1 MPLEKNVR
9 VTMTAKTTRDLAD
22 EKIKAL
28 IGIVATEE
36 LEDIFKESELSSDDT
51 SMVRHLAVKSIER
64 LVQHV
69 YDGVISTAEFC
80 NMQRQIFRTF
90 TRLVHDV

>member
-9 VTMTAKTTRDLAD
+9 VTITAKTTRDLAD
-22 EKIKAL
+22 EKTKAL

-51 SMVRHLAVKSIER
+51 VMLRHLAVKSIER

-69 YDGVISTAEFC
+69 YDGAISSGEFC
-80 NMQRQIFRTF
+80 EMQRQIFRTF
-90 TRLVHDV
+90 TMMVHNV

>member
-1 MPLEKNVR
+1 MPLEKTPVR
-9 VTMTAKTTRDLAD
+9 PTRNLAD
-22 EKIKAL
+22 EKTKAL

-51 SMVRHLAVKSIER
+51 IMLRHLAVRSIER

-69 YDGVISTAEFC
+69 YDGAISSGEFC
-80 NMQRQIFRTF
+80 EMQRQIFRTF
-90 TRLVHDV
+90 TMMVHNV